1 MLFSVVRILLFVII
15 LLICYF
21 VIRKKIIMNE
31 RSLRMLSIFVAVIFI
46 FVFSFIPFENAF
58 ISFSSPESAYRY
70 SQNADVKLV
79 VSGNTSD
86 FVIGEKGDKYVLA
99 AVPKENAKWKV
110 GLGSYIKIVS
120 QFFSDDVSITVYQYK
135 NTEEYYIVVFG
146 LKGEE
151 LTISDNHNSN
161 FYTLNREASV
171 VNKTYYSHYAYVNA
185 FDEQY
190 IITVNGKLIYMDN
203 IN

>member
-21 VIRKKIIMNE
+21 VIKKKIMMKE

-46 FVFSFIPFENAF
+46 FVFSFIANAF

-79 VSGNTSD
+79 VTGNTSD

-120 QFFSDDVSITVYQYK
+120 QFFSDDVSISVYQYK

-151 LTISDNHNSN
+151 LTIFDNRNSS

-171 VNKTYYSHYAYVNA
+171 VNKTYYSYYAYVNA

-190 IITVNGKLIYMDN
+190 IITVNGKLICMDN
-203 IN
+203 VKK